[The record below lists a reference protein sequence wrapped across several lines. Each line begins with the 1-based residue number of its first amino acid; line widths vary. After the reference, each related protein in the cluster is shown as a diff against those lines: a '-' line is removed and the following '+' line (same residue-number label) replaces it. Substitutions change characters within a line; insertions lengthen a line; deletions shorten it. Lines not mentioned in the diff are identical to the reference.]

1 MSNISVKIPFVNG
14 SLYSLVDE
22 GESTKEAVHRLYT
35 DDFGAP
41 PRNLTIEI
49 ETDSGK
55 KVRVVI
61 PYSPKS
67 KAAVFID
74 GDEI

>member
-1 MSNISVKIPFVNG
+1 MSNISAYLP
-14 SLYSLVDE
+14 LVDGGIQDLVE
-22 GESTKEAVHRLYT
+22 RGQPTRAVLDLLS

-61 PYSPKS
+61 PYSAKS

-74 GDEI
+74 GDEV